1 MEILKIFLYV
11 LGSEAVLKFIEFL
24 VTRKDR
30 KKGRL
35 DQIEARLDGIEKR
48 QKTEERD
55 ICRSQMMMLMKLF
68 PADMPELLKVGQHYF
83 ADLHGNWYMTT
94 LFRKHLKTHE
104 VDPPEWF
111 INAKIGDDK

>member
-35 DQIEARLDGIEKR
+35 DKIEARLDGIEKR

-68 PADMPELLKVGQHYF
+68 PDDMPELLKVG
-83 ADLHGNWYMTT
+83 
-94 LFRKHLKTHE
+94 
-104 VDPPEWF
+104 
-111 INAKIGDDK
+111 